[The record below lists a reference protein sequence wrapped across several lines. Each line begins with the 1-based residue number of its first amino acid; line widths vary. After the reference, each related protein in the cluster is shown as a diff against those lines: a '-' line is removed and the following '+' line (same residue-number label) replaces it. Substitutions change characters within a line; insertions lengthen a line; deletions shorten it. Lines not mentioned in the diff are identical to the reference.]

1 MVFKATLT
9 ETLVS
14 SGCIWSMFNCW
25 PNWAIFCGSYRM
37 TENWKVVSHVLCVI
51 IICRFGGLLD
61 MHIMQDISFK
71 QQWNLVNKGT
81 QHKTAQIHCHDSQLF
96 VSCSLLCLT
105 KLSGIHCTVG
115 PKCCKN
121 TIHLMMKKIFCEVRV
136 SKNIPFH
143 TWLIPPTF
151 SSLFLKG
158 EEKRESKKSCRK
170 NI

>member
-121 TIHLMMKKIFCEVRV
+121 TIHLMMKKNLLWSQSVKKYPISHLTYSPNF
-136 SKNIPFH
+136 FF
-143 TWLIPPTF
+143 LI
-151 SSLFLKG
+151 LKRG
-158 EEKRESKKSCRK
+158 RKERE
-170 NI
+170 